1 MILALDQST
10 YKTGWAV
17 FDTEL
22 IDYGLLILPKIKLDN
37 GTERAQNRS
46 QMLSFIQQTID
57 RYPIDTIVVEGTY
70 LSSAAKMNPLVFSVL
85 VSMKS
90 SIEDYCFSRL
100 IRLFEFKTASE
111 WRKVLQFPFN
121 ENGKRLKSEDFKQ
134 KAKQLIV

>member
-85 VSMKS
+85 V
-90 SIEDYCFSRL
+90 
-100 IRLFEFKTASE
+100 
-111 WRKVLQFPFN
+111 
-121 ENGKRLKSEDFKQ
+121 
-134 KAKQLIV
+134 